1 MPPTDSRRTGLALG
15 LFALIV
21 VAAIV
26 ALALSRAA
34 GGPSGSGA
42 LPSDSTPVDSGDLTP
57 SASPASPILEGLI
70 PQQVNGTTLTTQS
83 GTDATSLSNDPN
95 GRALDAAVL
104 SIGKQPSDLEI
115 AVSYDAS
122 SSVDLSII
130 GFRISSVTPTTLR
143 PIILATW
150 LTTSA
155 PGVTTTDIN
164 LSGTP
169 AIQVSYGD
177 EGADEYLFVFKD
189 AVFVVETADQ
199 SLATDAVVA
208 ITGVNASP
216 GPSESAAPSGAPSPA
231 ASPAPSAG

>member
-26 ALALSRAA
+26 ALALSQAG
-34 GGPSGSGA
+34 GGPSASGA
-42 LPSDSTPVDSGDLTP
+42 LPSDSAPADSGDLTP
-57 SASPASPILEGLI
+57 SASPASPVLEGLI
-70 PQQVNGTTLTTQS
+70 PAQVNGTTLTTQS

-95 GRALDAAVL
+95 GRALNAAVL

-130 GFRISSVTPTTLR
+130 GFRIAGVNPTALR
-143 PIILATW
+143 PLVLATW

-155 PGVTTTDIN
+155 PGVTSTDVN

-177 EGADEYLFVFKD
+177 EGADEYLFVYKD

-208 ITGVNASP
+208 ITGVSASP
-216 GPSESAAPSGAPSPA
+216 GPSESAAPSSGPSPA
-231 ASPAPSAG
+231 ASPAPSAS